1 MPLKL
6 LARGRE
12 TEKPRFG
19 RDELAWRIA
28 RLLPTD
34 GVLEPAPGLFLSRL
48 SSPTGPIYGVGEPS
62 FCVITQGSKA
72 VVLGRERYRYDP
84 SSYLLISAG
93 VPLVGYVEASSERPY
108 LGVRVVLDR
117 ALITSVLIESDQMVS
132 RPGAAVRALAV
143 SRLDEDLLDAMLRL
157 VRLVDS
163 PTHYGMLAPLVVRE
177 IVYRLSLGEQCGRL
191 RQMATGGG
199 QVQRIAKGIELLR
212 KDFDQP
218 LRIPGLARQL
228 GMSVSGFHHQF
239 KAVTAMS
246 PLQFQKQ
253 LRMQEARRLLLS
265 GEFDAA
271 TAGYRVGYEEPSH
284 FSREYR
290 KFFGEPPMR
299 DVERLQGVAA
309 KAEGKGKRKVLRWTH
324 GLIGTDLPRSRT
336 SR

>member
-12 TEKPRFG
+12 LEEQRSS
-19 RDELAWRIA
+19 RDELARRIA
-28 RLLPTD
+28 RHLPMD
-34 GVLEPAPGLFLSRL
+34 GILEAAPGLFFSRF
-48 SSPTGPIYGVGEPS
+48 SRPTGPIFSVVEPS
-62 FCVITQGSKA
+62 FCVIAQGSKV

-93 VPLVGYVEASSERPY
+93 LPLTGHVLSASRERPC
-108 LGVRVVLDR
+108 LGVRVVLDP
-117 ALITSVLIESDQMVS
+117 ALITSVLIEAARLAS
-132 RPGAAVRALAV
+132 RAGGAARAMAV
-143 SRLDEDLLDAMLRL
+143 SRLDADLLDAMIRL
-157 VRLVDS
+157 VRLVDA
-163 PTHYGMLAPLVVRE
+163 PGDYGMLAPLAVRE

-191 RQMATGGG
+191 RQMAAGGG
-199 QVQRIAKGIELLR
+199 RAQRIARGIELLR

-253 LRMQEARRLLLS
+253 LRLEEARRFLLS
-265 GEFDAA
+265 GDCDAA

-284 FSREYR
+284 FSREY
-290 KFFGEPPMR
+290 KMFFGEPPMR
-299 DVERLQGVAA
+299 DVERLRRAA
-309 KAEGKGKRKVLRWTH
+309 V
-324 GLIGTDLPRSRT
+324 PRQASGGHVRQ
-336 SR
+336 